1 MIEKT
6 PGSQMCSPALV
17 TPNRST
23 TSESNCRQCTLRSTV
38 FLSSDAIRAAGALH
52 AVVQLPA
59 GPAVIALGRGPLYL
73 YWPTCAGSGSVVI
86 HVSCC
91 QLFPPTVCVAECS
104 AKKYVVTQRLAS
116 CVLLPS
122 VVMSELSRKKTRFL
136 FLLSAT
142 GRSCFPAACAPRGL
156 CYQV

>member
-1 MIEKT
+1 MIMIEKT

-86 HVSCC
+86 CYQPS
-91 QLFPPTVCVAECS
+91 PPTVCFA
-104 AKKYVVTQRLAS
+104 AA
-116 CVLLPS
+116 PS
-122 VVMSELSRKKTRFL
+122 TSVPRKNT
-136 FLLSAT
+136 
-142 GRSCFPAACAPRGL
+142 
-156 CYQV
+156 